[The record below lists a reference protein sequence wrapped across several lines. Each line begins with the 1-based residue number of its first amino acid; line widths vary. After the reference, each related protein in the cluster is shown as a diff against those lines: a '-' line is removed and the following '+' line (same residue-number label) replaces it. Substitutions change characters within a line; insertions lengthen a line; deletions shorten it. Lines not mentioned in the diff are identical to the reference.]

1 MIKASTTV
9 NDIEMERKNLHRFF
23 KLIRQGPIRYG
34 EERKESR

>member
-9 NDIEMERKNLHRFF
+9 NGIEMERRKSAQIFLNL
-23 KLIRQGPIRYG
+23 RQWPIRYG